1 MSSQALGFAGLVI
14 AASLLADILKKGGG
28 NGSKPAVIDV
38 WRADIPT
45 TTTTTTYQTPT
56 ETTNP
61 WDILTGAGARDVD
74 YVVTL
79 DPAEVEAYRQR
90 EATLRALRG

>member
-1 MSSQALGFAGLVI
+1 MV
-14 AASLLADILKKGGG
+14 
-28 NGSKPAVIDV
+28 
-38 WRADIPT
+38 T
-45 TTTTTTYQTPT
+45 TSETTYQTPT

>member
-1 MSSQALGFAGLVI
+1 LTQGLGFAGIVI
-14 AASLLADILKKGGG
+14 AASLLAEILKKGGG

-45 TTTTTTYQTPT
+45 TTTMPATYETPITTTGW
-56 ETTNP
+56 E
-61 WDILTGAGARDVD
+61 ILTGEGARDVD

-79 DPAEVEAYRQR
+79 DPAAVEEYRQR